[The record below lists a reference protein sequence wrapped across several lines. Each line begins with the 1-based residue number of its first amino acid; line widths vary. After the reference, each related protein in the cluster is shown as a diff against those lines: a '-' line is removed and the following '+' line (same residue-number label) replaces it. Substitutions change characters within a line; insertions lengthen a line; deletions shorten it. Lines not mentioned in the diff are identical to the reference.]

1 MISEISAELSCG
13 QILFTLKQS
22 KLNYVVRETPFSA
35 HITIRKKFIK
45 KNSDTTENYVDEQ
58 KVEGEA
64 SRVENNL
71 EKENEDLKLKLG
83 KAERISALHQFANE
97 ELEVKNESLNK
108 DITSLEDSLE
118 EAYLE
123 SRKLRKEVNEL
134 KNEKIKVVK
143 ASSVEQGTDYLKA
156 ETRIATI

>member
-1 MISEISAELSCG
+1 MTSEISADFSCG

-64 SRVENNL
+64 SKVENNL

-97 ELEVKNESLNK
+97 ELEVKNESLKK
-108 DITSLEDSLE
+108 DITSLEVSLE

-123 SRKLRKEVNEL
+123 SRKLRKEVTEL
-134 KNEKIKVVK
+134 TNEKN
-143 ASSVEQGTDYLKA
+143 
-156 ETRIATI
+156 